1 MILSYTSLKILRQIY
16 CGPRGCST
24 QTWSQATCPFSFIA
38 RAIIDAFLWVS
49 YKKYCGSVGS
59 CLADSR
65 NTPESGRTNKKIQY
79 IFYYFVCFLCSSHSV
94 VVCVRARGRVRA
106 CARARVRACVCVC
119 VCDLVRL
126 SRGNISGFYFFS
138 SSQLMGS
145 FWRFVTLLSS
155 SV

>member
-1 MILSYTSLKILRQIY
+1 MPLHRPGPGRILCYLTLDRLPTRPAFFKITDPPLPPVILSYTSLKILRQIY

-94 VVCVRARGRVRA
+94 VVCVCARGRA
-106 CARARVRACVCVC
+106 CARACVRACVCVC
-119 VCDLVRL
+119 V
-126 SRGNISGFYFFS
+126 
-138 SSQLMGS
+138 
-145 FWRFVTLLSS
+145 
-155 SV
+155 